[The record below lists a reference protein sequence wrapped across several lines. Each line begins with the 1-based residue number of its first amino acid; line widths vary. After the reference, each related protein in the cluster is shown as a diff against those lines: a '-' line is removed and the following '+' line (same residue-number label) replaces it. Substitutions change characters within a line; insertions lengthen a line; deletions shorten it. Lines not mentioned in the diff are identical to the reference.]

1 MLAASTSIRDEV
13 HGGKTRTTAL
23 VNGLRR
29 KSVIVGLCGNRGQG
43 IKIRPPL
50 PFSRSNADL
59 LLDRLD
65 LVPKCSM
72 S

>member
-1 MLAASTSIRDEV
+1 M
-13 HGGKTRTTAL
+13 